1 MSLAPTVVVGD
12 APNAAPTSRRRLSF
26 DIEATSLTIL
36 SQVPNQVSR
45 GVLLLAFVFVFTLFF
60 SIAEL
65 FAGLASQS
73 LLLVEESVH
82 MFADS
87 VSFGISLWAEF
98 KSETEHSERANLIGA
113 GISLLTL
120 TITMFAIGIE
130 SVRRIFHLHDHA
142 VEVNSG
148 TMLGFGLVLSCF
160 HLFCLALYFCGGI
173 SVHSHEQ
180 HVNHDCASH
189 NLVLANDKC
198 DSSDEIVHSDECY
211 DDHHELVCTH
221 HHHHF
226 HHEDNCA
233 SASEGLRISHIKAEK
248 ALGHGRKQNGEHS
261 FTKVPLTSVHLT
273 SNIYDKDTHEVDKE
287 HVHPVHPEACSSHQG
302 CAHGHSH
309 GDGNIEPVSSSSKSS
324 DDDLHGHSHGH
335 NHNHGHSH
343 GHGGSHSDSYSV
355 SHGQGHGQNGSNGNS
370 CYDHNHEDQHQDKHG
385 SHGHSH
391 GHSHDHEHGCD
402 AHHHEECSHGHSHSC
417 CGIDHTSLN
426 MASAVFHIFIDFMHS
441 FFVVV
446 TALFI
451 RAIGPTSPFA
461 GIVDAVSSLIVAG
474 IIGGG
479 VFILAREFFA
489 RCKESSYFQAQLSSD
504 KVENSASLKSSQE
517 HPTMDSCRL
526 QPMTIA

>member
-273 SNIYDKDTHEVDKE
+273 SNLYDKDTHEVDKE

-309 GDGNIEPVSSSSKSS
+309 GDGNIEPVSSSSQSS
-324 DDDLHGHSHGH
+324 DDDLHAT
-335 NHNHGHSH
+335 
-343 GHGGSHSDSYSV
+343 V
-355 SHGQGHGQNGSNGNS
+355 M
-370 CYDHNHEDQHQDKHG
+370 
-385 SHGHSH
+385 
-391 GHSHDHEHGCD
+391 
-402 AHHHEECSHGHSHSC
+402 A
-417 CGIDHTSLN
+417 IITTTATATATATA
-426 MASAVFHIFIDFMHS
+426 MVVVIVTAIASAMARAMAKTGQTEAHAMITIMKTNIRINTVPMDIPMDILMIMSMVAMPTITKNVRMDTVTR
-441 FFVVV
+441 VV
-446 TALFI
+446 
-451 RAIGPTSPFA
+451 G
-461 GIVDAVSSLIVAG
+461 LIT
-474 IIGGG
+474 
-479 VFILAREFFA
+479 L
-489 RCKESSYFQAQLSSD
+489 L
-504 KVENSASLKSSQE
+504 
-517 HPTMDSCRL
+517 
-526 QPMTIA
+526 